1 MAINFPE
8 GTQNFPSSVL
18 QAKQGYY
25 SSSKYVTSSGS
36 HNSLY
41 GLTGNRVYG
50 DLVTVSITPLSSS
63 SIIIVQGLSGKSNS
77 NLAYHSTGATGVVAI
92 LNNGSTGAID
102 NTNYQY
108 YPLSTSLG
116 SYVYLPNDVVQGRYS
131 HSNTNA
137 QSWTLKG
144 YSYSEG
150 GNTNRVSFMKAHLL
164 LLEIEG

>member
-25 SSSKYVTSSGS
+25 SSSKYVTSNGS
-36 HNSLY
+36 HNSVY
-41 GLTGNRVYG
+41 GLTSNRVYG

-63 SIIIVQGLSGKSNS
+63 SIIIVQGVSGMSNS
-77 NLAYHSTGATGVVAI
+77 NLNYDITGATGVVAI
-92 LNNGSTGAID
+92 LNNASTGAID

-108 YPLSTSLG
+108 YPLSSTMTSA
-116 SYVYLPNDVVQGRYS
+116 SYLPNCIVQGRYS
-131 HSNTNA
+131 HSNTIA

-144 YSYSEG
+144 YSYSESS
-150 GNTNRVSFMKAHLL
+150 NTNRVSFMKAHLL
-164 LLEIEG
+164 LLEVEG